1 MKKVL
6 AAILAAALLVSAA
19 AACGSDTAD
28 PSGGTPESAG
38 ASGAADA
45 SAQEPYTVKLLIFP
59 AMRKPRTARPSP
71 KPPAPFSRRSTTRR
85 LRSRASASA
94 AIPIR

>member
-45 SAQEPYTVKLLIFP
+45 SAQEPYTVKLLIP
-59 AMRKPRTARPSP
+59 GDNRGLRGR
-71 KPPAPFSRRSTTRR
+71 RRSRQR
-85 LRSRASASA
+85 HSRGEVQHDA
-94 AIPIR
+94 